1 MTELELLL
9 TEALA
14 SQSEHVA
21 SLAERLNDLTELLV
35 ATRTQQE
42 ALARELDFLM
52 SLAMDGS

>member
-1 MTELELLL
+1 MTELEQLL

-14 SQSEHVA
+14 WQSEQVA